1 MGYEPKVDAKRQT
14 QLPQLSAVASS
25 KIKEIAE
32 ICNAQ
37 IKADKV
43 SSRAVTI
50 NFIIHHS
57 YPRYSSE
64 DPIVI
69 LFIVSSGWIQCN
81 TQS

>member
-1 MGYEPKVDAKRQT
+1 MGYEPKMDAKRQT

-50 NFIIHHS
+50 FLLYTIHIAQRS
-57 YPRYSSE
+57 P
-64 DPIVI
+64 
-69 LFIVSSGWIQCN
+69 
-81 TQS
+81 